1 MSLDSIN
8 SDLNALFLVCAM
20 LCIVLVSVV
29 YFFTAFCQGKIR
41 SRVFN
46 AEFMSQF
53 DTEHQEAFGKPA
65 PVGGYPDCGNGFY
78 SEKLSYKDWYDL
90 NNWQRAQMNILETI
104 IPFSVM
110 VGITAINQPMM
121 AAICSLVFLLGRIMY
136 ACGYCRGGPKG
147 RIPGA
152 VLSDLAILGALGGAF
167 WSIFTWQESETVDEM
182 NFKILPISQ

>member
-1 MSLDSIN
+1 MRTPNIINNKMSLDSIN

-78 SEKLSYKDWYDL
+78 QSEQGSPLCVGC
-90 NNWQRAQMNILETI
+90 
-104 IPFSVM
+104 IP
-110 VGITAINQPMM
+110 GRTAISPRMSTCS
-121 AAICSLVFLLGRIMY
+121 ICS
-136 ACGYCRGGPKG
+136 KG
-147 RIPGA
+147 KYQDQIAAQVSCDNCPEGEKR
-152 VLSDLAILGALGGAF
+152 F
-167 WSIFTWQESETVDEM
+167 WSQ
-182 NFKILPISQ
+182 NFDFILSFY